1 MRQSLLLG
9 NVGVSNNGEGTRKR
23 LKISVLHFDN
33 FALIK
38 TYSKTSV
45 GIGVGCFLFLISLSS
60 IYFSFVVMFMGTD
73 FFLCWSLILCNHNMM
88 KYWTFYGG
96 WDDWFWDWS
105 DMLHYFTLKFATE

>member
-88 KYWTFYGG
+88 KYWT
-96 WDDWFWDWS
+96 
-105 DMLHYFTLKFATE
+105 